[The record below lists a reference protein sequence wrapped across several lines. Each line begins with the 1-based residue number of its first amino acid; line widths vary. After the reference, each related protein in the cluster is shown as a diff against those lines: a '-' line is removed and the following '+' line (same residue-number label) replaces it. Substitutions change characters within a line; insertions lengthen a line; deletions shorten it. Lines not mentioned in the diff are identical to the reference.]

1 MIPRA
6 SLGRRFVRD
15 IVPPTLFLIVLI
27 AAWHA
32 ATIAFR
38 LPPYLVPKPVA
49 VWNVAVERFDRLTSA
64 TGLTA
69 AAALAGFGMSLVG
82 GTVIAF
88 AFSQSRLLRSS
99 CQPYAVFLQ
108 TVPIV
113 AIAPIIITWFGY
125 GFRSVVLVSFVIS
138 LFPIITNA
146 TTGLLAV
153 DRELSELFQLL
164 NATRWQTFSRLRL
177 PNAVPWV
184 VAGAR
189 TSSGLAV
196 IGAIVGEFFAGYGSN
211 RYGLGYL
218 IRQTSEQA
226 RTDELFAAVIA
237 STLLGIAIFSSVNL
251 VSSTVL
257 ARWNVRET

>member
-1 MIPRA
+1 MTTRPPLWQRLI
-6 SLGRRFVRD
+6 RD
-15 IVPPTLFLIVLI
+15 VVPPLVFLVVVI
-27 AAWHA
+27 AGWHA
-32 ATIAFR
+32 ATVAFHI
-38 LPPYLVPKPVA
+38 PQYLVPKPLA
-49 VWNVAVERFDRLTSA
+49 VWSVTVERFDRLASA

-69 AAALAGFGMSLVG
+69 AAALAGFGMSVVI
-82 GTVIAF
+82 GTTVAF

-146 TTGLLAV
+146 TTGLISV

-237 STLLGIAIFSSVNL
+237 STLLGIAIFSGVNL
-251 VSSTVL
+251 VSGTLL